1 MKKTL
6 LLSLFLVQLVNLYAQ
21 QLPLYFEP
29 EQDCISATPICGNSY
44 YQDDYYLGFGEN
56 FEALPLQNC
65 IEPGEIN
72 SVWYVFSVA
81 TSGTLGFTIN
91 SSVDFDFALWDISVG
106 GCQEIGQAAPI
117 RCNYSGSNSPTGM
130 TASTV
135 AAGNLNYGDSQPP
148 IMPGI
153 NAVAGQTFALWTN
166 NLWLNPFTFSGYN
179 INFSGSATLVG
190 SASPPPTITVEAC
203 NIGQPIIVYTSA
215 PYRLQY
221 DRQHRI
227 FYERCHHYRYYRY

>member
-1 MKKTL
+1 MHQCHTDLRKFL
-6 LLSLFLVQLVNLYAQ
+6 LPGV
-21 QLPLYFEP
+21 
-29 EQDCISATPICGNSY
+29 
-44 YQDDYYLGFGEN
+44 DYYLGFGEN

-135 AAGNLNYGDSQPP
+135 AAGNLNYGDYSSHL
-148 IMPGI
+148 MPGI

-190 SASPPPTITVEAC
+190 SLHLLRPLRSKPVISGSPLLSIPLP
-203 NIGQPIIVYTSA
+203 
-215 PYRLQY
+215 L
-221 DRQHRI
+221 
-227 FYERCHHYRYYRY
+227 